1 MSEFDATLIDEGR
14 RLQERLG
21 ISGDSAGHRRSTHND
36 ADCVYMDKVTGGRV
50 LIGNIQAARTRS
62 ILHEL
67 GVTHIV
73 NCQGPSSE
81 NFFEGT
87 RGLTCACFAYFKISH
102 ISCVRRMCHLRV
114 TCRHHLYNILLISPH
129 IRDITDMRFPIS
141 FWHSKVKDAGD
152 VIPFFRPVFD
162 FVDEVVASG
171 GTVVRFLSFL
181 SFGKFKGA

>member
-1 MSEFDATLIDEGR
+1 MRTHEMDARLVDEGR
-14 RLQERLG
+14 KLQERLG
-21 ISGDSAGHRRSTHND
+21 ISGDDASRRRSRHND

-87 RGLTCACFAYFKISH
+87 RGLTCECWLHITRGHLPSSHPMLTSREAPPHHDRNSAFFK
-102 ISCVRRMCHLRV
+102 
-114 TCRHHLYNILLISPH
+114 
-129 IRDITDMRFPIS
+129 
-141 FWHSKVKDAGD
+141 
-152 VIPFFRPVFD
+152 
-162 FVDEVVASG
+162 
-171 GTVVRFLSFL
+171 
-181 SFGKFKGA
+181 